1 MNTLCSPLSRANLGR
16 RVPVPVPVP
25 AATGTAVRPLRR
37 HLHLGSRRISLCV
50 SAGKKPA
57 PPAPA
62 EDIDD
67 IPSYF
72 QDASVV
78 ESDSSSVRTAA
89 AGIDGERAGESVG
102 ATVGV
107 APRESVAPP
116 PTSFWSSVPPLV
128 WIGVG
133 VLLGNVVGTALEFV
147 KGGPQKMQ
155 EMAMQQMMKQ
165 MMKGAGGAGGMG
177 GMGGMG
183 GFPPMPP
190 MPPMG
195 AGMGGFPPAPGAGGA
210 SPFSGVSPIETSGGS
225 AAGASS
231 TSSSATVEPAAAR
244 ETVTPSAVQEGTQ
257 TSSTKKKSAFKDVDV
272 DTSSTSSSTSASTS
286 ASGSSEGKGF
296 FDANPT
302 SQAAAAS
309 ESAPPTPPPG
319 VDPAS
324 ASASASSSA
333 SADASSNFSSSML
346 DMLKDENMQ
355 KMLYPYLPEP
365 MRNPQTFEWML
376 NDPTMRKQ
384 LEDMMQGQMA
394 GGAPGAGAPNAV
406 QDLMRDADMTPE
418 KMQEQFNQMG
428 MDPSE
433 MVSKIMADPEL
444 AQLMTKPS
452 VLSAIAECS
461 KDPMALAKYTGDKEV
476 MLVFEKMS
484 SMFPGAAGG
493 MGGGGFPGM

>member
-1 MNTLCSPLSRANLGR
+1 
-16 RVPVPVPVP
+16 
-25 AATGTAVRPLRR
+25 
-37 HLHLGSRRISLCV
+37 
-50 SAGKKPA
+50 
-57 PPAPA
+57 
-62 EDIDD
+62 
-67 IPSYF
+67 
-72 QDASVV
+72 
-78 ESDSSSVRTAA
+78 
-89 AGIDGERAGESVG
+89 
-102 ATVGV
+102 
-107 APRESVAPP
+107 
-116 PTSFWSSVPPLV
+116 
-128 WIGVG
+128 
-133 VLLGNVVGTALEFV
+133 
-147 KGGPQKMQ
+147 
-155 EMAMQQMMKQ
+155 
-165 MMKGAGGAGGMG
+165 
-177 GMGGMG
+177 MGGMG

-272 DTSSTSSSTSASTS
+272 ATSSTSSSTSASTS